1 MRRLILALLVF
12 APLAHA
18 EVTAT
23 QQAETFYHWYIGQAA
38 EMKNPLADPNL
49 SKYVES
55 KTYSTLMKAYQADDV
70 DVDYFTKVQDF
81 DDKDWLSH
89 ISADREI
96 EDPICTNVYMTF
108 GQTAKKHVV
117 GCFVKE
123 KGRWKIRSVTDL
135 E

>member
-1 MRRLILALLVF
+1 MRRLILTVLMF
-12 APLAHA
+12 APLVHA

-23 QQAETFYHWYIGQAA
+23 QQAETFYHWYIQQAA
-38 EMKNPLADPNL
+38 EMKNPLGDPNL

-55 KTYSTLMKAYQADDV
+55 KTYSTLMKAYKADDV
-70 DVDYFTKVQDF
+70 DIDYFTKVQDF

-89 ISADREI
+89 ISAVREI

-108 GQTAKKHVV
+108 GQAAKKHVV

-123 KGRWKIRSVTDL
+123 KGYWKIRSVTDL
-135 E
+135 Q